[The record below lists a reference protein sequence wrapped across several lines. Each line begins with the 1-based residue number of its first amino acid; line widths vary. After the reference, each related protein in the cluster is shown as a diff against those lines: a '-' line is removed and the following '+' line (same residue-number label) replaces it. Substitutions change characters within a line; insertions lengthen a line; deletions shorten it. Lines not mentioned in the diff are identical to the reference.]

1 MRLCIRGC
9 VVPTLPSR
17 PGARRAK
24 LKRIVLY
31 ACFLFFCMDN
41 FVCKINVF
49 LPHKE
54 IFSRKFVSSAPFSYI
69 SFVSG
74 HKGTNKRAK
83 KTNLFVFSR
92 AKVPSFSRL
101 RLGEGLARR
110 PIGKAKAAEPSARP
124 QTWLK
129 GTVERRGMQINH
141 LNLPI
146 FLICGEGL
154 PGEHFPR

>member
-1 MRLCIRGC
+1 M
-9 VVPTLPSR
+9 TLSF
-17 PGARRAK
+17 ARISEVQGR
-24 LKRIVLY
+24 KRSS
-31 ACFLFFCMDN
+31 DR
-41 FVCKINVF
+41 KITKNPEYTQFF
-49 LPHKE
+49 LPHKSP
-54 IFSRKFVSSAPFSYI
+54 FCQKTVPPAPFSYF

-141 LNLPI
+141 PNLPI
-146 FLICGEGL
+146 FLICEEGR
-154 PGEHFPR
+154 PHEHFPR